1 MKRTT
6 QPEKKKSPRT
16 RRTGSGVKGRR
27 KAGASAKKTPAPIK
41 SAPRKSPPALLI
53 AAWLAA
59 VVVLVSIL
67 YLSGDSGRKSITTV
81 AVDSGQKAE
90 TKAKTPPPAR
100 PPQASS
106 APKKSVLPPPN
117 DQAPSKA
124 ERAKNLASV
133 PANVSRQVTAPPVQS
148 PRSAPTVKKTE
159 APPSREPVPVEPDMT
174 QHHSDATADRQAP
187 LSSSQAPAP
196 RAAGTGSETG
206 IRPGKSLPPAEKDK
220 SRYSE
225 PFSVALNKPAPS
237 VPAVP
242 PLDLK
247 PKPSSRVAIIID
259 DFGPDLEI
267 AKKFVSLPFHVSF
280 SVLPHQLHSREIVE
294 LAHAR
299 GRETLLHLPMEPLR
313 YPKQNPGKGAV
324 LLAMSRDDVQRN
336 VRTALDAFPYISGVN
351 NHMGSRITQN
361 AEVMKTVLAEISR
374 RNLFF
379 VDSWTTPESKGWKT
393 AQEMKVPS
401 RKRDIFLDHSLS
413 PSSIRLQIRRLI
425 RLARLQGSALAIG
438 HPHEV
443 TFKALRESA
452 AQFRNEGIEVVTARD
467 LVGR

>member
-16 RRTGSGVKGRR
+16 RRTGSGAKGRR
-27 KAGASAKKTPAPIK
+27 KAGAPAKKTPAPIK

-59 VVVLVSIL
+59 VAVLVSII
-67 YLSGDSGRKSITTV
+67 YLSGDSGKKSVTTV
-81 AVDSGQKAE
+81 ADSGQKAE
-90 TKAKTPPPAR
+90 TKAKTPLPTR
-100 PPQASS
+100 PPQPSS
-106 APKKSVLPPPN
+106 APGKSVVPPPN

-124 ERAKNLASV
+124 KRAHNLASV
-133 PANVSRQVTAPPVQS
+133 AANGSRQVTAPPVQS
-148 PRSAPTVKKTE
+148 PTPAPTVKKTE
-159 APPSREPVPVEPDMT
+159 APPSRALVPVEPDRT
-174 QHHSDATADRQAP
+174 QHHSDATADR
-187 LSSSQAPAP
+187 QAPAP

-206 IRPGKSLPPAEKDK
+206 IRPGKSLPPVEKDK
-220 SRYSE
+220 SRSGE

-237 VPAVP
+237 VPAPP

-247 PKPSSRVAIIID
+247 PKPTSRVAIIID

-267 AKKFVSLPFHVSF
+267 AKKFVSLPFHVSL

-313 YPKQNPGKGAV
+313 YPKENPGKGAV
-324 LLAMSRDDVQRN
+324 LLAMSRDDIQRN

-361 AEVMKTVLAEISR
+361 AEVMKTVLAEVSR

-413 PSSIRLQIRRLI
+413 PSSIRMQIRRLI

-452 AQFRNEGIEVVTARD
+452 AQFRKEGIEVVAARD
-467 LVGR
+467 LVGW